1 MFIHTSRINQ
11 PLISLF
17 SDNAYYRGNRYVRD
31 GNITVMLLFDENDK
45 IAGIQTG
52 VSIFRFICFILN
64 VLLIIS
70 LRKQPTFY
78 DATTCFPPK

>member
-1 MFIHTSRINQ
+1 MLDF
-11 PLISLF
+11 PF

-52 VSIFRFICFILN
+52 VSNFRFICF
-64 VLLIIS
+64 
-70 LRKQPTFY
+70 PF
-78 DATTCFPPK
+78 

>member
-1 MFIHTSRINQ
+1 MFTHTSRINK

-31 GNITVMLLFDENDK
+31 GNITVMLLFDENNK

-52 VSIFRFICFILN
+52 VSNFRFICIPF
-64 VLLIIS
+64 
-70 LRKQPTFY
+70 
-78 DATTCFPPK
+78 